1 MTGPMTEPMA
11 ATATSS
17 ASRAPALR
25 GSVALRDDLNSV
37 IAEVGELYHERDV
50 ESRMIMVGILAGQ
63 HTLLLGPPGTGKSAI
78 VRELTSRISSA
89 RYWEILLSKFTAPS
103 AIFGPVD
110 VAALAQGT
118 YRQILEGH
126 ATTCEI
132 AFIDEIFKC
141 SSAALNSM
149 LSFLN
154 ERVYHPEAGG
164 APIACPLVS
173 AVCASNELGE
183 DETTAAL
190 YDRLLIRM
198 EVDYLA
204 EPDSFDLL
212 LRSAVTTTH
221 GAVPARTT
229 VELAD
234 LQSVITTE
242 VPAVELSSVV
252 ITAIRDLR
260 SDLRQREIIS
270 SDRRWKQAVRVLQAA
285 AWLEGRDHIAVDD
298 LAVLAHVLWDV
309 PATKA
314 TVAKVIRTYLGSDDR
329 QVADLRDEVDR
340 ITAELDKL
348 LAADTADRLQ
358 EWAVRA
364 NTDLAKIG
372 RRLRRII
379 DDAEQA
385 GRATTAYRQ
394 ALEHAQRA
402 YTRLLSEALGVEA
415 SHVPALGGGPR

>member
-1 MTGPMTEPMA
+1 MA
-11 ATATSS
+11 ST
-17 ASRAPALR
+17 LR
-25 GSVALRDDLNSV
+25 GDLNAA
-37 IAEVGELYHERDV
+37 IEEVAALYHERDV
-50 ESRMIMVGILAGQ
+50 ESRMIMTGILAGQ

-78 VRELTSRISSA
+78 VREITSRITSA

-118 YRQILEGH
+118 YRQVFDGH

-132 AFIDEIFKC
+132 AFVDEIFKC

-149 LSFLN
+149 LSYLN

-183 DETTAAL
+183 DEATAAL

-204 EPDSFDLL
+204 KPDSFDRL
-212 LRSAVTTTH
+212 LRSAVTRTNGTT
-221 GAVPARTT
+221 PSRTT

-234 LQSVITTE
+234 LQIAITTE
-242 VPAVELSSVV
+242 VPAVELPGSV
-252 ITAIRDLR
+252 ISALRDLR
-260 SDLRQREIIS
+260 ADLRQREIIS

-285 AWLEGRDHIAVDD
+285 AWLEGRDHISVDD
-298 LAVLAHVLWDV
+298 LAVLTHVLWDV

-314 TVAKVIRTYLGSDDR
+314 TVAKVIRNYLGSDER
-329 QVADLRDEVDR
+329 RIADMTDEVDR
-340 ITAELDKL
+340 IAAELDKM
-348 LAADTADRLQ
+348 LAVDGPGRDDRLQ
-358 EWAVRA
+358 DWGVRA
-364 NTDLAKIG
+364 NLELSKIG
-372 RRLRRII
+372 RRLRRAL
-379 DDAEQA
+379 DDARQA
-385 GRATTAYRQ
+385 GRPTSSYQRAVD
-394 ALEHAQRA
+394 HAQHVYA
-402 YTRLLSEALGVEA
+402 RLLSQALGVDEKA
-415 SHVPALGGGPR
+415 VPAVGGGH

>member
-1 MTGPMTEPMA
+1 MTEHLA
-11 ATATSS
+11 ETAEAPHSSPPSTS
-17 ASRAPALR
+17 AALR
-25 GSVALRDDLNSV
+25 EDLNTV

-50 ESRMIMVGILAGQ
+50 ESRMIMVGMLAGQ

-118 YRQILEGH
+118 YRQILDGH

-132 AFIDEIFKC
+132 AFVDEIFKC

-198 EVDYLA
+198 EVDYLT

-212 LRSAVTTTH
+212 LRSAVTTN
-221 GAVPARTT
+221 GATPARTT

-234 LQSVITTE
+234 LQAVTTTE
-242 VPAVELSSVV
+242 VPAIDLSPAV

-298 LAVLAHVLWDV
+298 LAVLSHVLWDV

-314 TVAKVIRTYLGSDDR
+314 TVSKVIRTYLGSEDR

-340 ITAELDKL
+340 ITADLDKL
-348 LAADTADRLQ
+348 LAADNAGDRLQ

-372 RRLRRII
+372 KRLRRIVT
-379 DDAEQA
+379 DAEKA

-394 ALEHAQRA
+394 TLEHTQHA
-402 YTRLLSEALGVEA
+402 YARLLSEALGVEA
-415 SHVPALGGGPR
+415 SHVPTLGGASR